1 MVLSD
6 EIKNNVS
13 ENSEKISAKDFKFFN
28 VAFLER
34 LAVITEKES
43 CQCSECK
50 ANMDTLLFLSEHY
63 PQMMG
68 VGKEG
73 KKDLEIAA
81 DFITEHLITKH
92 GYSKKDWFKPLY
104 ALYGVL
110 SGIVLGLTVT
120 ALSDGDFDFKKKLFL
135 ILFSIAVSVGYVLG
149 AIKDNKQKGNLKII

>member
-34 LAVITEKES
+34 LAVITEKEA
-43 CQCSECK
+43 CNCSECK

-63 PQMMG
+63 PQMMEA
-68 VGKEG
+68 GKEG
-73 KKDLEIAA
+73 KKDLETAA
-81 DFITEHLITKH
+81 DFVSDHLIEEH

-104 ALYGVL
+104 ALYGFL
-110 SGIVLGLTVT
+110 AGIVLGAAGVVF
-120 ALSDGDFDFKKKLFL
+120 SDGDSDYKKKLFL
-135 ILFSIAVSVGYVLG
+135 ILFSVAVAAGYVFG
-149 AIKDNKQKGNLKII
+149 AIKDKKQRENLKII